1 MVMAV
6 PTLIPASAMNFTE
19 NQQACIVL
27 EKLWSQREAGRF
39 CDVVLHVQ
47 GQKFQAHR
55 NVLAACSPYFDSV
68 LKTHKVIKEQLTVTC
83 QNLDAFQLLLN
94 YMYTGAVVIDKNNVS
109 ELLRLANHFLVIKL
123 KNYCAEYL
131 DRYLD
136 PSNCLTVRE
145 MAEKYNLPVLHKNA
159 SAFIHNH
166 IVEVF
171 DQNEI
176 LEFTISKLEAFFKEK
191 QCLIPQHVLLNF
203 ICKWVEHDASKR
215 ESDFRTLLTFINWDS
230 IERPYLE
237 DHMKSCSLY
246 VKNPKCMYLLL
257 MCLEENKIDLPEFK
271 SLHTSLK
278 SQYGAGSNVDNDS
291 FMNIAI
297 SAAIHGLQ
305 KYPLAA
311 SSEENAPITVAP
323 LEKEQAK
330 EKCPLPP
337 PVEEPTKVSSDND
350 SSNSSFDDVAP
361 DCGVNNDYDDSQ
373 SSDEKQSPETPP
385 NRRKVASRKIK
396 LKTTARKI
404 TMTTRRSSLLQK
416 AEKTVPP
423 IKITR
428 KSSGTISAK
437 PAPKSASKTAKQN
450 SKSPK
455 NQISSKQSQVV
466 PAGNKSNSKSG
477 KKRYVSETDTEDDDD
492 DDDEDDDEGSSSA
505 TDSSVEESVN
515 GHGNKSKWKDGVK
528 CPNCSYIAHSS
539 VRLEQHVSRIHAK
552 DVTYKCKVCDFTCK
566 WNREYY
572 SHVKTHFQGP
582 PFRCENCEY
591 TCDRIQFLLSHRM
604 RHTDERPFKCDECD
618 HRCRTKANLDCHMR
632 CHTGEK
638 PYQCEHCERRFAIKA
653 SLDQHLASHREDRP
667 FLCDTC
673 GFSTKYQSHLF
684 SHKRIHTGDVFRCHF
699 PNCKY
704 STPKKSQL
712 GSHHRTHTAVRSHI
726 CSICGRAFIEKSH
739 LVRHER
745 IHLNEKPFKCEHCDY
760 CSSRRDKLKEHFRKH
775 HGENATAKGPYRPRK
790 QRRQGYE
797 VSAYS
802 PPNKNQPPESENNQL
817 QPQQHIELQTAVS
830 AIGANNPPPAP
841 VVYSYESS
849 HQDALHSHAA
859 VALQQLGAAA
869 AHNYQVA
876 FMEQRHHQP
885 HHHHHHHHQHTHQ
898 HPHPHVGPTPPS
910 AVPAMMSDQ
919 NRVNVVTVSSHDGT
933 NVVGQPTEFSPFM
946 SFM

>member
-1 MVMAV
+1 MAIS
-6 PTLIPASAMNFTE
+6 TLIPASSMKFTE

-27 EKLWSQREAGRF
+27 QKLWSQREAGRF

-55 NVLAACSPYFDSV
+55 NVLAAYSPYFDSV
-68 LKTHKVIKEQLTVTC
+68 LKTHKVIKEQITVTC
-83 QNLDAFQLLLN
+83 QNLDAFELLLN

-109 ELLRLANHFLVIKL
+109 ELLRLSNHFLVIKL

-136 PSNCLTVRE
+136 PSNCLTVKD
-145 MAEKYNLPVLHKNA
+145 MAEKYNLPILQKNA

-166 IVEVF
+166 ILEVF
-171 DQNEI
+171 EQSEI
-176 LEFTISKLEAFFKEK
+176 LDFNFTKLEAFLKEK
-191 QCLIPQHVLLNF
+191 QAVIPPHILFSF
-203 ICKWVEHDASKR
+203 ICKWIEHDITDR
-215 ESDFRTLLTFINWDS
+215 ENDLQTLLTFMSWDS
-230 IERPYLE
+230 IDRHYLE
-237 DHMKSCSLY
+237 DHIKSRVLLQSSS
-246 VKNPKCMYLLL
+246 KCMYLVLV
-257 MCLEENKIDLPEFK
+257 CLEENKVELPEFQNLY
-271 SLHTSLK
+271 SSLK
-278 SQYGAGSNVDNDS
+278 TQFGPNGTKIDSNN
-291 FMNIAI
+291 FANIAI
-297 SAAIHGLQ
+297 SDGLQ
-305 KYPLAA
+305 NHSKD
-311 SSEENAPITVAP
+311 SGGDENTPITVAP
-323 LEKEQAK
+323 LERDQVK
-330 EKCPLPP
+330 EKNTIVPP
-337 PVEEPTKVSSDND
+337 SEVPASKESFDNET
-350 SSNSSFDDVAP
+350 SNSSFDDIAG
-361 DCGVNNDYDDSQ
+361 DCGGALDFDDDSD
-373 SSDEKQSPETPP
+373 SSGTEVQQEEEPPAPVTNQKSTPKKSKQKTQP
-385 NRRKVASRKIK
+385 
-396 LKTTARKI
+396 LKA
-404 TMTTRRSSLLQK
+404 TMTTRKSTQRRK
-416 AEKTVPP
+416 VPP

-428 KSSGTISAK
+428 KAGTISAK
-437 PAPKSASKTAKQN
+437 QATKNVKN
-450 SKSPK
+450 SKES
-455 NQISSKQSQVV
+455 NETALV
-466 PAGNKSNSKSG
+466 PALDKTNSQLA
-477 KKRYVSETDTEDDDD
+477 KKHYISETDT
-492 DDDEDDDEGSSSA
+492 DDDEEDDIDDGSSSA

-515 GHGNKSKWKDGVK
+515 GHSNKNKWKDGVK
-528 CPNCSYIAHSS
+528 CPSCSYIAHSS

-572 SHVKTHFQGP
+572 SHMKSHFTGP
-582 PFRCENCEY
+582 PFRCETCEY

-790 QRRQGYE
+790 QRRQGYDPN
-797 VSAYS
+797 AYS
-802 PPNKNQPPESENNQL
+802 PSHKNVESENNQF
-817 QPQQHIELQTAVS
+817 QPQPHIELHTTIS
-830 AIGANNPPPAP
+830 AINNNPPPAP

-849 HQDALHSHAA
+849 HPESLHNHAA
-859 VALQQLGAAA
+859 LTLQQLGAA

-885 HHHHHHHHQHTHQ
+885 HHHHQHVAHQ
-898 HPHPHVGPTPPS
+898 HPHAGHPHVGPAPPS
-910 AVPAMMSDQ
+910 AVPAMMPDQ
-919 NRVNVVTVSSHDGT
+919 SRVNVVAVSSHDGT
-933 NVVGQPTEFSPFM
+933 NVVQPPEFSPFM